1 MTGSLILFGIATA
14 WVSLLTSFLPEAG
27 RAESAVHQADSSAK
41 DKALTSTNGMSASD
55 YAKCVSDLTLKKAAF
70 EQMATATDAGCQMSG
85 AIKLATVAS
94 SFGDVAISGKPIML
108 CSFGR
113 QFSGWV
119 RDVAAPLTLAYTG
132 QKLAQIEAGQGFA
145 CRARYDKPGAIPS
158 EHAKGDAID
167 IASFVLA
174 NNHHIGVKEQTSDTP
189 LERDLV
195 RALRTTACGY
205 FTTVLGP
212 GSDSAHENHF
222 HLDTGLHGGVPNY
235 RICE

>member
-1 MTGSLILFGIATA
+1 MRSSLLFGIAA
-14 WVSLLTSFLPEAG
+14 ACVLPLMSFLCEEG
-27 RAESAVHQADSSAK
+27 HAESAVHQSDSSAK
-41 DKALTSTNGMSASD
+41 DKALTSTNGMIASD
-55 YAKCVSDLTLKKAAF
+55 YAKCVSALTLKKTAF
-70 EQMATATDAGCQMSG
+70 EPMATATDAGCQISG
-85 AIKLATVAS
+85 AIRLATVAT
-94 SFGDVAISGKPIML
+94 SFGDVVISGKPIML

-113 QFSGWV
+113 QFGAWV
-119 RDVAAPLTLAYTG
+119 SDVAAPLTLAYTG

-145 CRARYDKPGAIPS
+145 CRARYDKPGSIPS

-174 NNHHIGVKEQTSDTP
+174 NNHRIGVREQPSDTP
-189 LERDLV
+189 LERDFV

-222 HLDTGLHGGVPNY
+222 HLDTGLHGVVPNY

>member
-1 MTGSLILFGIATA
+1 MTRSSSPLGIAA
-14 WVSLLTSFLPEAG
+14 FVSLLTLLADDTA
-27 RAESAVHQADSSAK
+27 RAESAAARSDSSAK
-41 DKALTSTNGMSASD
+41 DKALTSTNGMSAAD

-70 EQMATATDAGCQMSG
+70 EPMVSATDAGCQISG
-85 AIKLATVAS
+85 AIRLATVATS
-94 SFGDVAISGKPIML
+94 CGDVAISGKPIML

-113 QFSGWV
+113 QFGAWV
-119 RDVAAPLTLAYTG
+119 SEVAAPLALAYTG
-132 QKLAQIEAGQGFA
+132 QKLAQIEAGQSFA
-145 CRARYDKPGAIPS
+145 CRARYDKPGSIPS

-174 NNHHIGVKEQTSDTP
+174 NNRRIGVKEQASDTP
-189 LERDLV
+189 IERDFV

-212 GSDSAHENHF
+212 GSDPAHESHF
-222 HLDTGLHGGVPNY
+222 HFDTGLHGAVPNY

>member
-1 MTGSLILFGIATA
+1 MRRSHLLETAMTVALFSISTG
-14 WVSLLTSFLPEAG
+14 FEASG
-27 RAESAVHQADSSAK
+27 AESAPNSPAPNAK
-41 DKALTSTNGMSASD
+41 DKALVSVNGMTSSD
-55 YAKCVSDLTLKKAAF
+55 YAECVSDLASKKVVF
-70 EQMATATDAGCQMSG
+70 EQPGAVKDQGCQISE
-85 AIKLATVAS
+85 AIKLATIAT
-94 SFGDVAISGKPIML
+94 SFGDVVISGKPAML

-113 QFSGWV
+113 QFSVWV

-132 QKLAQIEAGQGFA
+132 RKLTQIEAGQSFA
-145 CRARYDKPGAIPS
+145 CRARYDKPGSIPS

-174 NNHHIGVKEQTSDTP
+174 DNRRMRVKQQDSD

-212 GSDSAHENHF
+212 GSDSAHAEHF
-222 HLDTGLHGGVPNY
+222 HFDSGIHGATPNY